1 MGAAEPS
8 WRLASLA
15 GRAAG
20 MLFRPAATW
29 RIAATEPADARALFL
44 GYVAPLAAIG
54 PVCGAVGLQVFGASI
69 AGIHLKPD
77 LGATVTAA
85 GLDYALGL
93 LAVYLLALAVNALAP
108 AFGGEA
114 SRGQA
119 LKLVAYS
126 GTAVWLS
133 GLFALYPTLGFPV
146 AVLGGLYS
154 FYVLYLG
161 LGPLMRT
168 RQERALSYF
177 AAVLACALALG
188 VLLRLAAARV
198 A

>member
-1 MGAAEPS
+1 MSTCKATCNRAPCAVAQALAAETWNIVAAEP
-8 WRLASLA
+8 AD
-15 GRAAG
+15 GRA
-20 MLFRPAATW
+20 LY
-29 RIAATEPADARALFL
+29 L
-44 GYVAPLAAIG
+44 GYVAPLAAIA
-54 PVCGAVGLQVFGASI
+54 PVCGAVGLQLFGASI
-69 AGIHLKPD
+69 AGIHLKPG
-77 LGATVTAA
+77 LGATAIAA

-93 LAVYLLALAVNALAP
+93 LAVYLLALVVSALAP

-126 GTAVWLS
+126 GTAIWLS
-133 GLFALYPTLGFPV
+133 GVFALYPTLGFPL

-154 FYVLYLG
+154 FYAAYLG

-168 RQERALSYF
+168 APERALSYF
-177 AAVLACALALG
+177 AAVLACAFAVG

>member
-1 MGAAEPS
+1 
-8 WRLASLA
+8 
-15 GRAAG
+15 
-20 MLFRPAATW
+20 MLFRPTATW
-29 RIAATEPADARALFL
+29 RSVAAEPADARALIL

-69 AGIHLKPD
+69 AGIHLKPR
-77 LGATVTAA
+77 LGATVLAA

-93 LAVYLLALAVNALAP
+93 LAVYLLALVVSALAP
-108 AFGGEA
+108 VFGGEA
-114 SRGQA
+114 NRGRA
-119 LKLVAYS
+119 LKLVSYS

-161 LGPLMRT
+161 LGPLMRV
-168 RQERALSYF
+168 RPQQALSYF
-177 AAVLACALALG
+177 AVLLACALALG
-188 VLLRLAAARV
+188 VLLRLAAARM

>member
-1 MGAAEPS
+1 MGTAEPS

-15 GRAAG
+15 GRAAEI
-20 MLFRPAATW
+20 LFRPAKTW
-29 RIAATEPADARALFL
+29 RIVAAEPAEARALFL

-54 PVCGAVGLQVFGASI
+54 PVCGVVGLQVFGASI
-69 AGIHLKPD
+69 AGIHLKPG
-77 LGATVTAA
+77 LGAMVVAA

-93 LAVYLLALAVNALAP
+93 VAVYLLALAVSALAP

-114 SRGQA
+114 SCSHA
-119 LKLVAYS
+119 LALVAYS
-126 GTAVWLS
+126 GTPFWIS

-161 LGPLMRT
+161 LGPMMRAAP
-168 RQERALSYF
+168 ERSLSYF

-188 VLLRLAAARV
+188 VLLRLAAERV